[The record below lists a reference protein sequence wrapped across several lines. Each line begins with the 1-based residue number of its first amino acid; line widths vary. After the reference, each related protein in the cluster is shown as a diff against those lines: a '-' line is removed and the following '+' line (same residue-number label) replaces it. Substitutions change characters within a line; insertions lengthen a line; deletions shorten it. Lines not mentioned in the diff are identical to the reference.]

1 MIASIFF
8 ALYSLSLNNVLPPI
22 GNRYYTSIS
31 IPLIGTQ
38 NVKYERIKELISEV
52 SLSGKVNKRGYI
64 YFDNNDLYKYT
75 LDDTLE
81 NILKKYKCTLSD
93 PYYDNIN
100 DIFTLNIKINII
112 RYSKKLILINDEYL

>member
-8 ALYSLSLNNVLPPI
+8 VLSLNNMLPPI
-22 GNRYYTSIS
+22 GNIYYTSIN

-38 NVKYERIKELISEV
+38 NVKYERTKKLISEV
-52 SLSGKVNKRGYI
+52 SLSGKVNKQGYI
-64 YFDNNDLYKYT
+64 YFDNNDPYKYT
-75 LDDTLE
+75 LDNTLE

-100 DIFTLNIKINII
+100 DIITLNIKINII
-112 RYSKKLILINDEYL
+112 RYSKKLILTNDGCL

>member
-8 ALYSLSLNNVLPPI
+8 VLSLNKMLPPI
-22 GNRYYTSIS
+22 GNTYYTSIN

-38 NVKYERIKELISEV
+38 NVKYERTKKLISEV
-52 SLSGKVNKRGYI
+52 SLSGKVNKQGYI
-64 YFDNNDLYKYT
+64 YFDNNDPYKYT

-81 NILKKYKCTLSD
+81 NILKKYKCSLSD

-100 DIFTLNIKINII
+100 NLITLNIKINII
-112 RYSKKLILINDEYL
+112 RYSKKLILTNDECL

>member
-8 ALYSLSLNNVLPPI
+8 VLSLNKMLPPI
-22 GNRYYTSIS
+22 GNTYYTSIN

-38 NVKYERIKELISEV
+38 NVKYERTKKLISEV
-52 SLSGKVNKRGYI
+52 SLSGKVNKQGYI
-64 YFDNNDLYKYT
+64 YFDNNDPYKYT

-81 NILKKYKCTLSD
+81 NILKKYKCSLRD

-100 DIFTLNIKINII
+100 NLITLNIKINII
-112 RYSKKLILINDEYL
+112 RYSKKLILTNDECL

>member
-8 ALYSLSLNNVLPPI
+8 VLILNNMLPPI
-22 GNRYYTSIS
+22 GNKYYTSIN
-31 IPLIGTQ
+31 IPLIGRQ
-38 NVKYERIKELISEV
+38 NIKYERTKKLISKV
-52 SLSGKVNKRGYI
+52 SLSGKVNKQGYI
-64 YFDNNDLYKYT
+64 YFDNNDSYKYT

-100 DIFTLNIKINII
+100 DIITLNIKINII
-112 RYSKKLILINDEYL
+112 RYSKKLILTNNGCL

>member
-8 ALYSLSLNNVLPPI
+8 VLILNNMLPPI
-22 GNRYYTSIS
+22 GNKYYTSIN
-31 IPLIGTQ
+31 IPLIGRQ
-38 NVKYERIKELISEV
+38 NIKYERTKKLISEV
-52 SLSGKVNKRGYI
+52 SLSGKVNKQGYI
-64 YFDNNDLYKYT
+64 YFDNNDSYKYT

-100 DIFTLNIKINII
+100 DIITLNIKINII
-112 RYSKKLILINDEYL
+112 RYSKKLILTNNGCL

>member
-8 ALYSLSLNNVLPPI
+8 VLSLNNILPPI
-22 GNRYYTSIS
+22 GNTYYTSIN

-38 NVKYERIKELISEV
+38 NIKYERTKKLISEV
-52 SLSGKVNKRGYI
+52 SLSGKVNKQGYI
-64 YFDNNDLYKYT
+64 YFDKNDPYKYT

-81 NILKKYKCTLSD
+81 NVLKKYKCSFSE

-100 DIFTLNIKINII
+100 DIITLRIRINII
-112 RYSKKLILINDEYL
+112 RYSKKLILTNGECL

>member
-8 ALYSLSLNNVLPPI
+8 VLSLNKMLPPI
-22 GNRYYTSIS
+22 GNTYYTSIN

-38 NVKYERIKELISEV
+38 NVKYERTKKLISEV
-52 SLSGKVNKRGYI
+52 SLSGKVNKQGYI
-64 YFDNNDLYKYT
+64 YFDNNDPYKYT

-81 NILKKYKCTLSD
+81 NILKKYKCSLSD

-100 DIFTLNIKINII
+100 NLITLNITINII
-112 RYSKKLILINDEYL
+112 RYSKKLILTNDECL

>member
-1 MIASIFF
+1 MISTILF
-8 ALYSLSLNNVLPPI
+8 SLVLNKILPPI
-22 GNRYYTSIS
+22 GNIYYTSIN

-38 NVKYERIKELISEV
+38 NVKYERTKKLISEV
-52 SLSGKVNKRGYI
+52 SLSGKVNKQGYI
-64 YFDNNDLYKYT
+64 YFDNNDPYKYT

-100 DIFTLNIKINII
+100 DIITLNIKINII
-112 RYSKKLILINDEYL
+112 RYSKKLILTNDGCL

>member
-8 ALYSLSLNNVLPPI
+8 VLSLNKMLPPI
-22 GNRYYTSIS
+22 GNTYYTSIN

-38 NVKYERIKELISEV
+38 NIKYERTKKLISEV
-52 SLSGKVNKRGYI
+52 SLSGKVNKQGYI
-64 YFDNNDLYKYT
+64 YFDNNDPYKYT

-100 DIFTLNIKINII
+100 DIITLNIKINII
-112 RYSKKLILINDEYL
+112 RYSKKLILTNDGCL

>member
-8 ALYSLSLNNVLPPI
+8 VLSLNKMLPPI
-22 GNRYYTSIS
+22 GNTYYTSIN

-38 NVKYERIKELISEV
+38 NVKYERTKKLISEV
-52 SLSGKVNKRGYI
+52 SLSGKVNKQGYI
-64 YFDNNDLYKYT
+64 YFDNNDPYKYT

-100 DIFTLNIKINII
+100 DIITLNIKINII
-112 RYSKKLILINDEYL
+112 RYSKKLILTNDECL

>member
-8 ALYSLSLNNVLPPI
+8 VLSLNKMLPPI
-22 GNRYYTSIS
+22 GKTYYTSIN

-38 NVKYERIKELISEV
+38 NVKYERTKKLISEV
-52 SLSGKVNKRGYI
+52 SLSGKVNKQGYI
-64 YFDNNDLYKYT
+64 YFDNNDPYKYT

-100 DIFTLNIKINII
+100 DIITLNIKINII
-112 RYSKKLILINDEYL
+112 RYSKKLILTPDGCL

>member
-8 ALYSLSLNNVLPPI
+8 VLSLNKILPPI
-22 GNRYYTSIS
+22 GNTYYTSIN

-38 NVKYERIKELISEV
+38 NIKYERTKKLISEV
-52 SLSGKVNKRGYI
+52 SLSGKVNKQGYI
-64 YFDNNDLYKYT
+64 YFDNNYPYKYT

-100 DIFTLNIKINII
+100 DIITLNLKINII
-112 RYSKKLILINDEYL
+112 RYSKKLILTNDVCL

>member
-8 ALYSLSLNNVLPPI
+8 VLSLNKMLPPI
-22 GNRYYTSIS
+22 GNTYYTSIN

-38 NVKYERIKELISEV
+38 NVKYERTKKLISEV
-52 SLSGKVNKRGYI
+52 SLSGKVNKQGYI
-64 YFDNNDLYKYT
+64 YFDNNDPYKYT

-100 DIFTLNIKINII
+100 DIITLNIKINII
-112 RYSKKLILINDEYL
+112 RYSKKLILTNDGCL